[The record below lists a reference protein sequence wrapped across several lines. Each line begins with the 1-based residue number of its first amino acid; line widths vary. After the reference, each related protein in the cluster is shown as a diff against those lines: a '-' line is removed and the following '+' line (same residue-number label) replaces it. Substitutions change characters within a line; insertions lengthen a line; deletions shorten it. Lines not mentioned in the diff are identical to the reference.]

1 MAIKANNREKY
12 DTIMLKTPLTSK
24 DGEDGIPEILAGIHR
39 RDEEQPIR
47 TQIFGKAPA
56 DMVDVV

>member
-39 RDEEQPIR
+39 R